1 MQEKYTYG
9 LWGVA
14 AGAVALAIGG
24 FTLGGWHTEKAAAER
39 AQTAVRIAL
48 IPECVRDVMADSTS
62 AEELKAKRAHDYDD
76 VVRDYR
82 KRKGNV
88 TDHGYQFNRECGRA
102 IEAALAKIAPKS

>member
-14 AGAVALAIGG
+14 AGAAALAIVG
-24 FTLGGWHTEKAAAER
+24 FTWGGWHTEKAAAER
-39 AQTAVRIAL
+39 AQTAARIAL

-62 AEELKAKRAHDYDD
+62 AEELKAKRASDFDD

-82 KRKGNV
+82 KRKGNLA
-88 TDHGYQFNRECGRA
+88 DHGYQFNRDCGKA
-102 IEAALAKIAPKS
+102 IEAALAKAAPKS